1 MRLRA
6 LARIELYVAAVI
18 LGGVAVLAAVAPQV
32 PGLVAGADMR
42 LAILVGA
49 VLVGELVP
57 VRLGPGQGEVAPS
70 TTFTF
75 AILLTFGGPA
85 AALAQGL
92 GSLTAD
98 VVHRKR
104 PKFVAFNV
112 SQYLLAV
119 SAAGMMHAL
128 IAGGPHSEDIGVMQ
142 LLGVLA
148 AGGAFFAVNTG
159 AVAIAIS
166 LSSGARLTDA
176 IARDLIRQSATESV
190 LIGLAPLAVVAL
202 ESNPVLLPLLVLPL
216 LAVQR
221 AARQAQISEHL
232 AMHDALTGLPNRAKF
247 YTRLQQVLAGADPGT
262 RVALLLIDLD
272 RFKEINDTLGH
283 HYGDEVLKQVG
294 LRLQQEVAP
303 RTTVA
308 RLGGDEFAILLPD
321 CDADAA
327 MTVADA
333 VRRGLGKPLDV
344 AGVRLDIG
352 GSVGVATY
360 PSDGR
365 DVETLL
371 QRADIAMYEAKSGR
385 TGVQRYAREQDAD
398 NLIRLT
404 LAGDLRRALEDGEI
418 VTEFQ
423 PKIDLRA
430 DRVCGAEA
438 LVRWRHPHRGAI
450 APELFIG
457 IAEQTGFIV
466 PITLHVL
473 EDAVRACREWRRHG
487 APLTVAVNLSARVLL
502 EPDLPETVVGLCRR
516 YDLAPDALVLEITE
530 SMVVADPERV
540 LPTLDRL
547 AAHGV
552 VLSVDDFG
560 TGYSSLEYLKLLP
573 VRELKIDRGFV
584 MGMRTDPRDSAIVR
598 SAIHLG
604 HSLGLRVVAEGV
616 DSARAQEALGA
627 LDCDQAQGF
636 RYSPAL
642 PAPQLLEWAAEY
654 DELGTRR
661 PISLALGLDVV
672 R

>member
-1 MRLRA
+1 
-6 LARIELYVAAVI
+6 VAD
-18 LGGVAVLAAVAPQV
+18 GDP
-32 PGLVAGADMR
+32 R
-42 LAILVGA
+42 LAILVCA
-49 VLVGELVP
+49 VLVGELLP
-57 VRLGPGQGEVAPS
+57 IRLGPGQGEVAPS

-75 AILLTFGGPA
+75 AILLTFGAAPA
-85 AALAQGL
+85 AVAQAL
-92 GSLTAD
+92 GSATAD
-98 VVHRKR
+98 VVHGKR
-104 PKFVAFNV
+104 LKFIAFNV

-119 SAAGMMHAL
+119 SAAGLVHTL
-128 IAGGPHSEDIGVMQ
+128 VAGGPHSEDIGVLQ
-142 LLGVLA
+142 LVGVLA
-148 AGGAFFAVNTG
+148 AGVVFFAVNTG
-159 AVAIAIS
+159 AVAVAIS
-166 LSSGARLTDA
+166 LSSGARPTDA

-202 ESNPVLLPLLVLPL
+202 ESNLILLPLIVLPL

-221 AARQAQISEHL
+221 AARQAQLSEHL

-247 YTRLQQVLAGADPGT
+247 YTRLQQAISGGDEHT
-262 RVALLLIDLD
+262 RIALLLIDLD

-294 LRLQQEVAP
+294 LRLQQRIVL

-308 RLGGDEFAILLPD
+308 RLGGDEFAILLPGH
-321 CDADAA
+321 DADAA
-327 MTVADA
+327 MLVAEA
-333 VRRGLGKPLDV
+333 VRSSLAEPLDV
-344 AGVRLDIG
+344 AGVRLDVG

-360 PSDGR
+360 PHDGR

-404 LAGDLRRALEDGEI
+404 LAGDLRRALDEGEI

-423 PKIDLRA
+423 PKIDLRG

-438 LVRWRHPHRGAI
+438 LVRWRHPQRGEI

-473 EDAVRACREWRRHG
+473 EDAVRACRDWRRHG
-487 APLTVAVNLSARVLL
+487 SPLTVAVNLSARVLL
-502 EPDLPETVVGLCRR
+502 EPGLPELVVGLCSA
-516 YDLAPDALVLEITE
+516 YDVPPEALVLEITE

-540 LPTLDRL
+540 LPTLGRL
-547 AAHGV
+547 AAHGI

-584 MGMRTDPRDSAIVR
+584 MGMRTDPRDAAIVR

-616 DSARAQEALGA
+616 DSARSHEQLAD

-636 RYSPAL
+636 RYSPSL
-642 PAPQLLEWAAEY
+642 PPLELLAWAA
-654 DELGTRR
+654 DHDDQHTRR
-661 PISLALGLDVV
+661 PVAAPRFGAVAG
-672 R
+672 

>member
-1 MRLRA
+1 MALRPP
-6 LARIELYVAAVI
+6 ARIELYVAGVI
-18 LGGVAVLAAVAPQV
+18 AAGVAVLAAIAPQV
-32 PGLVAGADMR
+32 PGIVAEADPR
-42 LAILVGA
+42 LAILVVA

-57 VRLGPGQGEVAPS
+57 IRLGPGQGEVAPS

-75 AILLTFGGPA
+75 AILLTFGAVP
-85 AALAQGL
+85 AALAQAL
-92 GSLTAD
+92 GSVTAD
-98 VVHRKR
+98 AVHRRR

-112 SQYLLAV
+112 AQYLLAV
-119 SAAGMMHAL
+119 SAAGVVHQL
-128 IAGGPHSEDIGVMQ
+128 IAGGPHSEDIGVVQ
-142 LLGVLA
+142 LAGVLA
-148 AGGAFFAVNTG
+148 AGAVFFAVNTG

-166 LSSGARLTDA
+166 LSSGTRLSDSLA
-176 IARDLIRQSATESV
+176 GNLIRQSATESV

-202 ESNPVLLPLLVLPL
+202 QSNLVLLPLIVLPL

-232 AMHDALTGLPNRAKF
+232 AMHDGLTGLPNRARF
-247 YTRLQQVLAGADPGT
+247 YTRLGQSIAGADPEA
-262 RVALLLIDLD
+262 RIALLLIDLD

-294 LRLQQEVAP
+294 AKLQGRAEP

-308 RLGGDEFAILLPD
+308 RLGGDEFAILLPGH
-321 CDADAA
+321 DADAA
-327 MTVADA
+327 LAVAEE
-333 VRRGLGKPLDV
+333 VRRSLAEPLDV
-344 AGVRLDIG
+344 GGVRLDIG
-352 GSVGVATY
+352 GSVGVSTY
-360 PSDGR
+360 PHDGR

-404 LAGDLRRALEDGEI
+404 LAGDLRRALDVGEI

-423 PKIDLRA
+423 PKIDLRS

-438 LVRWRHPHRGAI
+438 LVRWRHPQRGEI

-473 EDAVRACREWRRHG
+473 RDAVRAVREWRRHG
-487 APLTVAVNLSARVLL
+487 SHLTVAVNLSARVLL
-502 EPDLPETVVGLCRR
+502 EPDLPERIAELCRAH
-516 YDLAPDALVLEITE
+516 DVAPDALVLEITE

-540 LPTLDRL
+540 LPTLNRL
-547 AAHGV
+547 AAAGV

-560 TGYSSLEYLKLLP
+560 TGYSSLEYLKMLP

-584 MGMRTDPRDSAIVR
+584 MGMRTDPRDTAIVR
-598 SAIHLG
+598 SAIHLA

-616 DSARAQEALGA
+616 DSAHTHHELAT

-636 RYSPAL
+636 RYSPSL
-642 PAPQLLEWAAEY
+642 PGPQLLSWAADY
-654 DELGTRR
+654 DALHTRMPRASRLLR
-661 PISLALGLDVV
+661 PVAG
-672 R
+672 